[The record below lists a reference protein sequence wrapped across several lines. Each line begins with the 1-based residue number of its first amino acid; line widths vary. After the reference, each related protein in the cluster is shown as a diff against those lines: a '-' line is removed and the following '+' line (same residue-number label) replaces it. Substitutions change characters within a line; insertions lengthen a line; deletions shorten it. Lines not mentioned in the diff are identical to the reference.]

1 MEEQGQGVML
11 GSVEIRPLVVVV
23 VVVLMVVL

>member
-23 VVVLMVVL
+23 VVLMVVL